1 MLPDGLQKDARVIM
15 MYSQRCIA
23 GVVMEQSKDGRIQD
37 LRAFAALKM
46 ALPAT
51 KIGAVVALFP
61 EIRQLQRQGHKTRAI
76 WESLQRDGI
85 DVSYALFRV
94 YLGRARRRLERSD
107 TPPAS
112 DAVPNQI
119 PLHGKAQTS
128 VEQPAASPGR
138 PKADPFAAIRQGRGQ
153 KAKERFDYDPLTPLK
168 EDLLR

>member
-1 MLPDGLQKDARVIM
+1 
-15 MYSQRCIA
+15 MYY
-23 GVVMEQSKDGRIQD
+23 GGVMEHGKDGRIQD

-94 YLGRARRRLERSD
+94 YLGRARRRLESND
-107 TPPAS
+107 TQQAS
-112 DAVPNQI
+112 DAVPNQL
-119 PLHGKAQTS
+119 PERGKGHTA
-128 VEQPAASPGR
+128 VEQRASAHDR

>member
-1 MLPDGLQKDARVIM
+1 
-15 MYSQRCIA
+15 
-23 GVVMEQSKDGRIQD
+23 MEQGNDGRIQD
-37 LRAFAALKM
+37 LRTFAALKT

-61 EIRQLQRQGHKTRAI
+61 EIRRLQRQGHKTRAI

-94 YLGRARRRLERSD
+94 YLGRARRRLERND
-107 TPPAS
+107 TQPAS
-112 DAVPNQI
+112 DGVPNQI
-119 PLHGKAQTS
+119 PVGAKGHIP
-128 VEQPAASPGR
+128 VEQRASAHDR
-138 PKADPFAAIRQGRGQ
+138 PKADPFAAIRRGRGQ